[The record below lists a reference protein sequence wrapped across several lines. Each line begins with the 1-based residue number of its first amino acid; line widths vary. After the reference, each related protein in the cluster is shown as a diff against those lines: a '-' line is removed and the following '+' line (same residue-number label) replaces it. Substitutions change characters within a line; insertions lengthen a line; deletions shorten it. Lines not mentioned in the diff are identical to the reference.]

1 MKPSKMQQRVN
12 LAARPH
18 PVFTSKTTSVT
29 RINPIESPESQQ
41 AHDEDGVPHPAFKGR
56 KDANCN
62 RTACQKPRAFFLNC
76 GTDKYYC
83 IECAIDIGCFSLS
96 TRQDPMELFPTFDED
111 MVRYEK
117 WLETQEQKLESPF
130 ALRTGGGRRSQ
141 IDWAKR
147 ERADA
152 LARYQRNQG
161 AHA

>member
-1 MKPSKMQQRVN
+1 MKISKMQQRVN
-12 LAARPH
+12 LAVRP

-41 AHDEDGVPHPAFKGR
+41 SHDEDGVPHPAFKGR

-117 WLETQEQKLESPF
+117 YLEANELPTTRYLK
-130 ALRTGGGRRSQ
+130 SQ
-141 IDWAKR
+141 VDWAKR

-152 LARYQRNQG
+152 LVRYHRNQG

>member
-1 MKPSKMQQRVN
+1 MKISKMQQRVN
-12 LAARPH
+12 LAVRP

-117 WLETQEQKLESPF
+117 YLEANELPTTRYLK
-130 ALRTGGGRRSQ
+130 SQ
-141 IDWAKR
+141 VDWAKR

-152 LARYQRNQG
+152 LVRYHRNQG

>member
-1 MKPSKMQQRVN
+1 MKLSKMQQRVN
-12 LAARPH
+12 LAVRP

-29 RINPIESPESQQ
+29 RINPVESAQSQQ
-41 AHDEDGVPHPAFKGR
+41 SHDEDGVPNPAFKGR

-83 IECAIDIGCFSLS
+83 VECAIDIGCFSLS

-117 WLETQEQKLESPF
+117 YLEDNELPATRYLK
-130 ALRTGGGRRSQ
+130 SQ
-141 IDWAKR
+141 VDWAKR

-152 LARYQRNQG
+152 LVRYQRNTAQP
-161 AHA
+161 A